1 MVIGDP
7 EVRGTATRDPEAGAD
22 PATHRELTER
32 FFAVMRRLR
41 QHGRSRAAELGLSIV
56 QARVLGALREPMAM
70 RALADHI
77 GLEPAN
83 MTGVVDRLET
93 AGLVTR
99 EPQPGDRRVKLL
111 VLTER
116 GRATRDDIVGRVFTE
131 SPLRDALTTDE
142 QRRLSALLGK
152 VLAATEAKPA

>member
-1 MVIGDP
+1 MVTFVMVISHRDTHAD
-7 EVRGTATRDPEAGAD
+7 TAQ
-22 PATHRELTER
+22 RELTER

-56 QARVLGALREPMAM
+56 QARVLGALREPMPM

-83 MTGVVDRLET
+83 MTGIVDRLEN

-111 VLTER
+111 VLTET
-116 GRATRDDIVGRVFTE
+116 GRATRDDIVDRVFTA
-131 SPLRDALTTDE
+131 SPLFDALSTDE
-142 QRRLSALLGK
+142 RATLSGLLGK
-152 VLAATEAKPA
+152 VLDDGPTT

>member
-1 MVIGDP
+1 MLWSVTVMVIGDT
-7 EVRGTATRDPEAGAD
+7 EVRAD
-22 PATHRELTER
+22 PAAHRELTER

-83 MTGVVDRLET
+83 MTGVVDRLES

-99 EPQPGDRRVKLL
+99 EPQPGDRRVRRI

-116 GRATRDDIVGRVFTE
+116 GRATRDDIVERVFTA
-131 SPLRDALTTDE
+131 SPLLDALTDDE
-142 QRRLSALLGK
+142 QRHLSALLGK
-152 VLAATEAKPA
+152 VLAATDGKPS

>member
-1 MVIGDP
+1 MVIGDTSP
-7 EVRGTATRDPEAGAD
+7 RTTPGT
-22 PATHRELTER
+22 RELTER

-56 QARVLGALREPMAM
+56 QARVLGALREPMSM

-83 MTGVVDRLET
+83 MTGVVDRLES
-93 AGLVTR
+93 AGFVTR

-111 VLTER
+111 VLTDA
-116 GRATRDDIVGRVFTE
+116 GRATRDDIVERVFTE
-131 SPLRDALTTDE
+131 SPLLDALSDDE
-142 QRRLSALLGK
+142 RRRLSDLLGK
-152 VLAATEAKPA
+152 VLTRAESGAP

>member
-1 MVIGDP
+1 VTVIGDAQIQEP
-7 EVRGTATRDPEAGAD
+7 TQAQDQVA
-22 PATHRELTER
+22 HHELTER
-32 FFAVMRRLR
+32 FFTVMRRLR

-83 MTGVVDRLET
+83 MTGVVDRLES

-116 GRATRDDIVGRVFTE
+116 GRATRDDIVGRIFTE
-131 SPLRDALTTDE
+131 SPLRDALTADE
-142 QRRLSALLGK
+142 QRRLFALLGK

>member
-1 MVIGDP
+1 MVISVTVIGHRHNHSD
-7 EVRGTATRDPEAGAD
+7 TAE
-22 PATHRELTER
+22 RELTER

-56 QARVLGALREPMAM
+56 QARVLGALREPMPM

-83 MTGVVDRLET
+83 MTGIVDRLEA

-111 VLTER
+111 VLTET
-116 GRATRDDIVGRVFTE
+116 GRATRDDIVERVFTA
-131 SPLRDALTTDE
+131 SPLLEA
-142 QRRLSALLGK
+142 LSADERAVLSGLLGK
-152 VLAATEAKPA
+152 VLAEEPPA